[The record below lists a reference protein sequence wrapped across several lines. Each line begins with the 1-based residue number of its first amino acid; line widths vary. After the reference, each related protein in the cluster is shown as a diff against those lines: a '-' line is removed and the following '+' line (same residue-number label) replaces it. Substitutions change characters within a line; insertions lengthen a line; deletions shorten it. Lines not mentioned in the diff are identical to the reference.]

1 MSRNV
6 SALLNQENTLSDMNN
21 EAVIKILDLDENTGT
36 GMQLDEIVEYLDL
49 DSFSKTTNVELV
61 GINNIQGHQL
71 HGDNGLGAHQ
81 APVPHVISYIDFSP
95 PEIYNSPNHVSKS
108 CLTLPESPQDISEV
122 VPTPR
127 VEPQVGWSVE
137 KQNAPPHKTAGGK
150 SPQYKREQKV
160 KLHQCEEPFSD
171 PVQEKKRQNAINAK
185 KNRDK
190 QKNRLQE
197 LENLVTSLTTERNSL
212 QATNTKLI
220 NKCDAFEKQLMTVC
234 KQFNVPVIILPQD

>member
-21 EAVIKILDLDENTGT
+21 EAVIQILDLDGNTGT
-36 GMQLDEIVEYLDL
+36 GMQLDDIVEYLDL
-49 DSFSKTTNVELV
+49 DSFNKTTTVEPV
-61 GINNIQGHQL
+61 GINNIQGHQF
-71 HGDNGLGAHQ
+71 HADNALGAHQ

-108 CLTLPESPQDISEV
+108 CLTLPESPQDIIEV
-122 VPTPR
+122 VPIPL
-127 VEPQVGWSVE
+127 VEPQVARSVE
-137 KQNAPPHKTAGGK
+137 KQNSRKPAGGGK
-150 SPQYKREQKV
+150 SPRCKREQKV

-171 PVQEKKRQNAINAK
+171 PVKEKKRQNAINAK

-190 QKNRLQE
+190 QKNRLQD
-197 LENLVTSLTTERNSL
+197 LENLVKSLTTERNSL
-212 QATNTKLI
+212 QATNTKLV